1 MENIFIFGHK
11 KPDTDSVTSA
21 IALSYLKNS
30 LGFKT
35 EPMVLGDINN
45 ETNFALK
52 YFNVSS
58 PRYLNDVKLQ
68 LKDLNYQKDFLLE
81 EHSSIESAYLKMR
94 GSNISSIPIID
105 DDNKFLGTASM
116 KDIAKNLIGESDTFL
131 NTSYANIVK
140 TLKGKELLK
149 IDDEIKGNILIA
161 SYRSTTFM
169 ENVKVDENTIL
180 IVGDRHSVIEYA
192 IENKVKLLILSG
204 NSYIKDRHLKAA
216 KKNNVNIIKTNFDT
230 FNTSQ
235 RIILSNYVSNI
246 TTKNKII
253 SFNENEYVRDFK
265 EVASKTKFSNY
276 PIINDNNECLGILRL
291 ADIEDKNKKKVIL
304 VDHNEKSQSVDG
316 LEEAE
321 IIEIVD
327 HHKIGTIGTSNP
339 INFRNM
345 PVGSTNTILYS
356 LFKENNVAIPSK
368 IAGLMLS
375 GIISDTLLFMSP
387 TTTEMDKVAVNDLA
401 KIAKVNYE
409 KFGKEMFKEG
419 SVLKG
424 KTKEEILYS
433 DFKNFSIENEKIGI
447 GQINTLNIDEIKKDQ
462 DEYVNLINKVAN
474 SLDYLIV
481 ALFATDLLNKGS
493 YIFYND
499 SAKEILEKS
508 FGIENLTQGYFIKDC
523 MSRKKQIIPPIM
535 NLLDKSI

>member
-131 NTSYANIVK
+131 NTSYDNIVK

-180 IVGDRHSVIEYA
+180 IVGE
-192 IENKVKLLILSG
+192 
-204 NSYIKDRHLKAA
+204 
-216 KKNNVNIIKTNFDT
+216 T
-230 FNTSQ
+230 FC
-235 RIILSNYVSNI
+235 Y
-246 TTKNKII
+246 
-253 SFNENEYVRDFK
+253 
-265 EVASKTKFSNY
+265 
-276 PIINDNNECLGILRL
+276 
-291 ADIEDKNKKKVIL
+291 
-304 VDHNEKSQSVDG
+304 
-316 LEEAE
+316 
-321 IIEIVD
+321 
-327 HHKIGTIGTSNP
+327 
-339 INFRNM
+339 
-345 PVGSTNTILYS
+345 
-356 LFKENNVAIPSK
+356 
-368 IAGLMLS
+368 
-375 GIISDTLLFMSP
+375 
-387 TTTEMDKVAVNDLA
+387 
-401 KIAKVNYE
+401 
-409 KFGKEMFKEG
+409 
-419 SVLKG
+419 
-424 KTKEEILYS
+424 
-433 DFKNFSIENEKIGI
+433 
-447 GQINTLNIDEIKKDQ
+447 
-462 DEYVNLINKVAN
+462 
-474 SLDYLIV
+474 
-481 ALFATDLLNKGS
+481 
-493 YIFYND
+493 
-499 SAKEILEKS
+499 
-508 FGIENLTQGYFIKDC
+508 
-523 MSRKKQIIPPIM
+523 
-535 NLLDKSI
+535 